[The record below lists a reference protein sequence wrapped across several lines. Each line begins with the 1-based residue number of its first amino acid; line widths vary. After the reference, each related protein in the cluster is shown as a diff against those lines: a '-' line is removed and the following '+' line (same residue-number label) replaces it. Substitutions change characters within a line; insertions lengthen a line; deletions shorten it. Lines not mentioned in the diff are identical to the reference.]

1 LINKLNGDRAK
12 RLEKKGDATINF
24 LSIVEV
30 FQSNEDRKKMVM
42 MAEMQNRLVA
52 EEIDRL
58 ESVDELKGRIFGIS
72 KYEIL

>member
-1 LINKLNGDRAK
+1 
-12 RLEKKGDATINF
+12 
-24 LSIVEV
+24 
-30 FQSNEDRKKMVM
+30 MVM